1 MSEEATRP
9 APTIRTLPD
18 LVAAKAG
25 MIGYAPT
32 DSITVLATQNSSVGP
47 ILRVDIDR
55 ENPLELQL
63 LALIG
68 FLPCGFTPE
77 NTDLFIGIYTTTP
90 LSPSDL
96 TFLNRVARKTG
107 YTVRETYNATSSGVM
122 SADGDIHT
130 NEEVESS
137 VCALELKMYP
147 LGNSINPGTP
157 LPPLPPAHDDEEL
170 APGHLDRALIL
181 HRFNELERD
190 AYNTVIDAWTALI
203 ADSATENQLL
213 LLAEGLELHGGTGV
227 WAAGATL
234 AVGGIV
240 RPIVR
245 DERIVGKGLVFQDAQ
260 PAVEVAERLALK
272 VAPLMSNSAQVW
284 SFCYWANWVAG
295 LNSRADKFRERF
307 EQTTNPQVHTPHDV
321 INSINEG
328 LFPYYLR

>member
-9 APTIRTLPD
+9 APIIRNLPD

-25 MIGYAPT
+25 MLGFTPT

-47 ILRVDIDR
+47 ILRIDIDR
-55 ENPLELQL
+55 ECPLEEQL
-63 LALIG
+63 LAVIDC
-68 FLPCGFTPE
+68 LPCGFTPGD
-77 NTDLFIGIYTTTP
+77 TDLFIGFYTTNP
-90 LSPSDL
+90 LSLPELIVLD
-96 TFLNRVARKTG
+96 RVARKTG

-122 SADGDIHT
+122 SADGDTHT
-130 NEEVESS
+130 TEEVESS

-147 LGNSINPGTP
+147 LGHSINPATP
-157 LPPLPPAHDDEEL
+157 LPPLPPGHDDEHL
-170 APGHLDRALIL
+170 APGRLDRALTL

-190 AYNTVIDAWTALI
+190 AYNAVIDAWKAMI

-213 LLAEGLELHGGTGV
+213 LLAEGLELHAGTGV

-234 AVGGIV
+234 AVGGLV

-245 DERIVGKGLVFQDAQ
+245 DERIVGKGLVSQDAQ

-295 LNSRADKFRERF
+295 INSRADKFRERF
-307 EQTTNPQVHTPHDV
+307 EQTTDPQVHTPHDV
-321 INSINEG
+321 IHTIYEG
-328 LFPYYLR
+328 LLPYYLR